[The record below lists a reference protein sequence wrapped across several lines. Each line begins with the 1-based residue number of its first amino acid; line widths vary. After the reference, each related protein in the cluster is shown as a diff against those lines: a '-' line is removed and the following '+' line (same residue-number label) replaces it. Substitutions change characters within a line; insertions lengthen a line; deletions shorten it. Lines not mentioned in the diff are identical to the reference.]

1 MKLNKKKIAL
11 MLTAIIVIGGAG
23 YFIFGRKEKTEYVTA
38 KVERG
43 KITQTV
49 SETGTVKASS
59 KIDLNF
65 LANGKIAE
73 ILVKEGDKV
82 KEGDALAK
90 LDYGGLIIKEREAQ
104 ANLDKLLGGAAPVDI
119 AVAQA
124 GVEQAKSA
132 YASALDSLE
141 KTKKTTEENI
151 RQAQKTLNDL
161 TAKTAND
168 VTTYEQAVAVAQ
180 TSLENTKNT
189 YQKSIDNSRA
199 SLLTAIES
207 KSAVANTAL
216 DNINTVVTDKDAES
230 TLSVKNISYLAYTKD
245 SRAEASVLLATANAG
260 LALAKIDSA
269 GAKLDKATGDALAAL
284 NKTLSSLNYCYK
296 ALENSIS
303 SSAFSQTELDTYKIN
318 INTQIININTAI
330 SAVET
335 VKQNLDSAVLAYN
348 TNVAGSE
355 KNLAQAQTNLDNAVI
370 TARNGLATAQTSGA
384 EQIAKAQAGTSS
396 AYEAW
401 KVAEAQLNKIKAPAR
416 AEDVVAAQAALDS
429 IKKQIEDSIIKT
441 PADGTITKINYEIGE
456 QPASGSA
463 FISMLGD
470 NHFGIEVLVS
480 EADIAKVKKGDKA
493 EITLDAFGPEEKF
506 SGQIFF
512 IEPAET
518 VVQDVIYYKIEVGF
532 DAGDRGVKSGMTANV
547 NVITAEKNNVLIMPA
562 RAIVEKEGGK
572 YVRILSNKKI
582 SESAVEIGLRG
593 DGGMVEV
600 LSGVNKGDEA
610 VTFIKN

>member
-532 DAGDRGVKSGMTANV
+532 DAGDSGVKSGMTANV

>member
-1 MKLNKKKIAL
+1 

-23 YFIFGRKEKTEYVTA
+23 YFIFGRKEKIEYVTA

-82 KEGDALAK
+82 KEGGVLAK

-141 KTKKTTEENI
+141 KTKKTAEENI
-151 RQAQKTLNDL
+151 RQAQKTFNDL

-180 TSLENTKNT
+180 TSLENAKST
-189 YQKSIDNSRA
+189 YQKSIDNSQA

-207 KSAVANTAL
+207 KLAVANTAL
-216 DNINTVVTDKDAES
+216 DNINTIITDKDAES
-230 TLSVKNISYLAYTKD
+230 TLSVKNISYLSYTKD
-245 SRAEASVLLATANAG
+245 SRAEASILLVTANAG
-260 LALAKIDSA
+260 LASAKIDSA
-269 GAKLDKATGDALAAL
+269 GAKLDKATGDALTVL

-303 SSAFSQTELDTYKIN
+303 SSAFAQTELDVYKTN

-335 VKQNLDSAVLAYN
+335 AKQNFDSAVLAYN
-348 TNVAGSE
+348 TNVASSE
-355 KNLAQAQTNLDNAVI
+355 KSLAQAQTNLDNAVI

-384 EQIAKAQAGTSS
+384 EQIVKAQAGDSS

-401 KVAEAQLNKIKAPAR
+401 KVAEAQFNKIKAPAR
-416 AEDVVAAQAALDS
+416 AEDIIAAQAALDA
-429 IKKQIEDSIIKT
+429 IKKQIEDSIIKA

-506 SGQIFF
+506 SGRISF

-518 VVQDVIYYKIEVGF
+518 VVQDVIYYKTEVGF

-547 NVITAEKNNVLIMPA
+547 NVITAEKNNVLVMPA

-600 LSGVNKGDEA
+600 LSGVNEGDEA

>member
-207 KSAVANTAL
+207 KSAVVNTAL

-532 DAGDRGVKSGMTANV
+532 DAGDSGVKSGMTANV